1 MHPSITIQKEA
12 SPHGVPID
20 DPLFDT
26 IRKGRVEC
34 VVLFPNGVWT
44 TSADTYI
51 LDTCT
56 SLINTWNAKHVEHY
70 VVYCKYSA
78 IQEEVNAYAFRLFN
92 IHVKGPVKFRLLC
105 RRTSAKT
112 KCATLQARVD
122 SLCSIVYPIPFRP
135 ADTMK
140 DAPIYADTPDSDYID
155 SIIGTMMVARTL
167 F

>member
-34 VVLFPNGVWT
+34 VVLFPNDVWT

-78 IQEEVNAYAFRLFN
+78 IQEEVNAYAFKLFN
-92 IHVKGPVKFRLLC
+92 IHVIAMQFDAFVITSGSNWSRLIEEFC
-105 RRTSAKT
+105 YGRKE
-112 KCATLQARVD
+112 
-122 SLCSIVYPIPFRP
+122 CSIYDTTEKRP
-135 ADTMK
+135 NDW
-140 DAPIYADTPDSDYID
+140 
-155 SIIGTMMVARTL
+155 R
-167 F
+167 